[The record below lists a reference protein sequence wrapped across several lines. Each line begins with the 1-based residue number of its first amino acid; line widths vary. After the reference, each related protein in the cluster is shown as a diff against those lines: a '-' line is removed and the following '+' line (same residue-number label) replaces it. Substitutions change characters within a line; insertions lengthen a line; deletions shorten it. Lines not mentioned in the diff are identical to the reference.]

1 VTTPLPAAAPPAPPS
16 AGAAIV
22 LPAVQATAATTF
34 EPATRPT
41 MYFIGVTTGKS
52 SIMQVFPK
60 WAAHLGLGAVAIRGI
75 DCKWH
80 DDPAVYRHVVTFIK
94 HDPLSLGALVTTHKI
109 DLLTACRDLFD
120 ELDPYA
126 GLLGEVSGIAKREKG
141 DRHLLPVAPGD
152 TAPAEGR
159 GLQTKGACPLFHLCG
174 YAKDPITSGLS
185 LEAFLPADHWRK
197 TGGDTLILGA
207 GGSSIALSCA
217 MLDKRH
223 GDNLPRRLFVTNRSP
238 GRLHEIEAI
247 HRKLSVTVP
256 VEYIHTPKPEDND
269 RVLARLAPHSLV
281 ANATGL
287 GKDAPGSPLTDAAV
301 FPEHGLAWDF
311 NYRGDLH
318 FLVQARRQAAARRL
332 HVEDGWVYFLHGWTR
347 VMEEVFH
354 VEIPARGPGFDA
366 LGQVAASTRS

>member
-1 VTTPLPAAAPPAPPS
+1 MTTPLPAAAPPAPPS

-22 LPAVQATAATTF
+22 LPAVQATAATAF

-60 WAAHLGLGAVAIRGI
+60 WAAHLGLGQVAIRGI

-80 DDPAVYRHVVTFIK
+80 DDPAVYRHVVRFIK
-94 HDPLSLGALVTTHKI
+94 DDPLSLGALVTTHKI

-126 GLLGEVSGIAKREKG
+126 ELLGEVSGIAKRT
-141 DRHLLPVAPGD
+141 PPG
-152 TAPAEGR
+152 ASRPR
-159 GLQTKGACPLFHLCG
+159 LCG

>member
-1 VTTPLPAAAPPAPPS
+1 MSTAAPRSTPS
-16 AGAAIV
+16 ADAAIV
-22 LPAVQATAATTF
+22 LPAVAATADAVF

-80 DDPAVYRHVVTFIK
+80 DDPAVYRRVVKFIK
-94 HDPLSLGALVTTHKI
+94 DDPQSLGALVTTHKI

-126 GLLGEVSGIAKREKG
+126 ELLGEVSGIAKRS
-141 DRHLLPVAPGD
+141 LS
-152 TAPAEGR
+152 
-159 GLQTKGACPLFHLCG
+159 GASRAQSLLCG

-185 LEAFLPADHWRK
+185 LEAFLPEDHWRK
-197 TGGDTLILGA
+197 TGADALILGA

-217 MLDKRH
+217 MLDQKH
-223 GDNLPRRLFVTNRSP
+223 GDNIPRRLFVTNRSP

-247 HRKLSVTVP
+247 HKKLGVTIP
-256 VEYIHTPKPEDND
+256 VEYIHTPRPEDND
-269 RVLARLAPHSLV
+269 RVLAQLAPHSLV

-311 NYRGDLH
+311 NYRG
-318 FLVQARRQAAARRL
+318 
-332 HVEDGWVYFLHGWTR
+332 
-347 VMEEVFH
+347 
-354 VEIPARGPGFDA
+354 
-366 LGQVAASTRS
+366 

>member
-1 VTTPLPAAAPPAPPS
+1 MSTSASTSTAS

-22 LPAVQATAATTF
+22 LPAVAAAADAVF
-34 EPATRPT
+34 EPAVRPT

-80 DDPAVYRHVVTFIK
+80 DDPAVYRRVVTFIK
-94 HDPLSLGALVTTHKI
+94 DDPLSLGALVTTHKI

-126 GLLGEVSGIAKREKG
+126 ELLGEVSGIAKGTPEKG
-141 DRHLLPVAPGD
+141 DRHRLPIADGD
-152 TAPAEGR
+152 TAPAQGR
-159 GLQTKGACPLFHLCG
+159 GLQTKGACHLFHLCG
-174 YAKDPITSGLS
+174 YAKDTITSGLS
-185 LEAFLPADHWRK
+185 LEAFLPADHWKK
-197 TGGDTLILGA
+197 TGADALILGA

-217 MLDKRH
+217 MLDPKH

-247 HRKLSVTVP
+247 HRKLNVKIP
-256 VEYIHTPKPEDND
+256 VEYIHTPRPEDND

-287 GKDAPGSPLTDAAV
+287 GKDAPGSPLSDAAV

-318 FLVQARRQAAARRL
+318 FLVQARRQAVARHL

-366 LGQVAASTRS
+366 LGRIAASTRT

>member
-1 VTTPLPAAAPPAPPS
+1 MSAAAHTSQPAAA
-16 AGAAIV
+16 AAIV
-22 LPAVQATAATTF
+22 LPAVAATSEAVF

-60 WAAHLGLGAVAIRGI
+60 WAAYLGLGAVAIRGV

-80 DDPAVYRHVVTFIK
+80 DDPTVYRHVVTFIK
-94 HDPLSLGALVTTHKI
+94 NDPLSLGALVTTHKI

-120 ELDPYA
+120 ELDPHA
-126 GLLGEVSGIAKREKG
+126 ELLGEVSGIAKRSAS
-141 DRHLLPVAPGD
+141 R
-152 TAPAEGR
+152 
-159 GLQTKGACPLFHLCG
+159 LCG

-185 LEAFLPADHWRK
+185 LEAFLPPGHWRK
-197 TGGDTLILGA
+197 TGADALILGA

-217 MLDKRH
+217 MLDPKH
-223 GDNLPRRLFVTNRSP
+223 GDNVPRRLFVTNRSP

-247 HRKLSVTVP
+247 HKKLGVTIP
-256 VEYIHTPKPEDND
+256 VEYIHTPRPEDND

-287 GKDAPGSPLTDAAV
+287 GKDAPGSPLSDAAV

-318 FLVQARRQAAARRL
+318 FLAQARRQAASRHL

-354 VEIPARGPGFDA
+354 VAIPARGPGFDA
-366 LGQVAASTRS
+366 LGKIAASTRTA

>member
-1 VTTPLPAAAPPAPPS
+1 MSTTTHASRDS
-16 AGAAIV
+16 ADTAIV
-22 LPAVQATAATTF
+22 LPAVEATADTVFA
-34 EPATRPT
+34 PAGRPT

-80 DDPAVYRHVVTFIK
+80 DDPAVYRHVVKFIK
-94 HDPLSLGALVTTHKI
+94 DDPLSLGALVTTHKI

-126 GLLGEVSGIAKREKG
+126 ELLGEVSGIAKRS
-141 DRHLLPVAPGD
+141 LP
-152 TAPAEGR
+152 
-159 GLQTKGACPLFHLCG
+159 GATRAQSLLCG
-174 YAKDPITSGLS
+174 SAKDPITSGLS
-185 LEAFLPADHWRK
+185 LEAFLPAGHWTR
-197 TGGDTLILGA
+197 TGADALILGA

-217 MLDKRH
+217 MLDPQH
-223 GDNLPRRLFVTNRSP
+223 GDDLPRRLFITNRSP
-238 GRLHEIEAI
+238 GRLHEIESI
-247 HRKLSVTVP
+247 HRKLGVNIP
-256 VEYIHTPKPEDND
+256 VEYVHTPRPEDND
-269 RVLARLAPHSLV
+269 RVLARLTPHSLV

-287 GKDAPGSPLTDAAV
+287 GKDAPGSPLTDTAV
-301 FPEHGLAWDF
+301 FPEHGRVWDF

-318 FLVQARRQAAARRL
+318 FLVQARRQAAARHL

-354 VEIPARGPGFDA
+354 VAIPARGPGFDA
-366 LGQVAASTRS
+366 LGQIAASTRT

>member
-1 VTTPLPAAAPPAPPS
+1 
-16 AGAAIV
+16 
-22 LPAVQATAATTF
+22 
-34 EPATRPT
+34 
-41 MYFIGVTTGKS
+41 
-52 SIMQVFPK
+52 
-60 WAAHLGLGAVAIRGI
+60 
-75 DCKWH
+75 
-80 DDPAVYRHVVTFIK
+80 VYRHVVAFIK
-94 HDPLSLGALVTTHKI
+94 NDPHSLGALVTTHKI

-126 GLLGEVSGIAKREKG
+126 ELLGEVSGIAKRG
-141 DRHLLPVAPGD
+141 
-152 TAPAEGR
+152 PAG
-159 GLQTKGACPLFHLCG
+159 GSQSLLCG

-217 MLDKRH
+217 MLDPQH
-223 GDNLPRRLFVTNRSP
+223 GDNLPRRLFITNRSP
-238 GRLHEIEAI
+238 GRLHEIEEI
-247 HRKLSVTVP
+247 HRKLAVKIP
-256 VEYIHTPKPEDND
+256 VEYIHTPRPEDND
-269 RVLARLAPHSLV
+269 RVVARLAPHSLV

-318 FLVQARRQAAARRL
+318 FLVQARRQAVARHL

-366 LGQVAASTRS
+366 LGQIAASTRT

>member
-1 VTTPLPAAAPPAPPS
+1 MTTAKHSAPPA
-16 AGAAIV
+16 ADAAVV
-22 LPAVQATAATTF
+22 LPAVQATATTAF
-34 EPATRPT
+34 EPAARPT

-94 HDPLSLGALVTTHKI
+94 NDPHSLGALVTTHKI

-126 GLLGEVSGIAKREKG
+126 ELLGEVSGIAKRG
-141 DRHLLPVAPGD
+141 SAG
-152 TAPAEGR
+152 GS
-159 GLQTKGACPLFHLCG
+159 QPLLCG

-217 MLDKRH
+217 MLDPQH
-223 GDNLPRRLFVTNRSP
+223 GDNLPRRLFITNRSP
-238 GRLHEIEAI
+238 GRLHEIEEI
-247 HRKLSVTVP
+247 HRKLAVKIP
-256 VEYIHTPKPEDND
+256 VEYIHTPRPEDND
-269 RVLARLAPHSLV
+269 RVVARLAPHSLV

-318 FLVQARRQAAARRL
+318 FLVQARRQAVARHL

-366 LGQVAASTRS
+366 LGQIAASTRT